1 MVCWRGAAVKIQMK
15 LPLKNSESWALDQN
29 KSPGFRFTS
38 YKRQILRENERKY
51 QQGSPQPQL

>member
-1 MVCWRGAAVKIQMK
+1 MLERSSCQNSNEDD
-15 LPLKNSESWALDQN
+15 LPLNNSESWALDQN

-38 YKRQILRENERKY
+38 YKRQILRENELKY